1 MSKGLK
7 IVLFLGVGLI
17 VLYTVLG
24 FWAVPWAIT
33 NKLPPMLT
41 EELNRPV
48 SVQEATFNPF
58 LFKLQVK
65 GFAIQEED
73 GSPLAGFD
81 ELFVDFEVLAS
92 IKNQTYSFD
101 QIRLGLPH
109 GLAIVRQ
116 DGSLNLAEL
125 GKPSDGDSPADDV
138 EPSDAS
144 SEEPAGLPPV
154 FIQTIQIQQG
164 MVEFQDV
171 SKPTPFVAHLVPI
184 NLTLEKFTT
193 KKDESHPYSL
203 SAELGDGERIT
214 WEGTL
219 TLDPF
224 SSEGRLALEKIRL
237 ETLWA
242 YVQDQF
248 RFQIP
253 QGLLDIN
260 GQYELLPT
268 SEGVDVRISQGN
280 VIVQDLQ
287 IHEKGSSDPLIAI
300 PLFEIKDVDVDVAKQ
315 SVRIPSIA
323 ARDARFIGWV
333 DKEGTMNYQPL
344 FAPVESSTDSAANNS
359 PPADEPESDRSES
372 PWKVL
377 VEGLSV
383 DNFTIDVEDRQPE
396 DPVRI
401 LVEALHFHTTQVS
414 SALDQPLPV
423 DLSFQLNETGKVD
436 LKGTVNIEP
445 LSVQMDVGLADI
457 ALKPFQPYLASFV
470 QFDVASGALNVTG
483 NTHYQAASETDPM
496 VTYVGSIRVSQLA
509 FLDPDSSKHFL
520 QWDDFAFK
528 DLALNIE
535 PTMVKLKE
543 IALINPAIDFSI
555 DPDGRSNMKRLF
567 APPRQVDEP
576 PIEDA
581 DELPTEDEEPT
592 TDESSSPPLPV
603 QVETVR
609 IDNLQFQF
617 ADRSILPNVVTK
629 IEEFSGTIKG
639 LSSEQLAKA
648 DVDLTGKVDTYAPFT
663 IKGQINPLSEDAY
676 TDVSLVFENLNLT
689 TISPYSGKY
698 AGYPITKG
706 KLSLDLAYKL
716 SQHELIGENKVL
728 VDQITM
734 GDYVE
739 GPDAT
744 SLPIPLAL
752 ALLKDQRGLIDI
764 DLPVRGNLDDPDFS
778 YGGIIWQALGNVI
791 TSVATS
797 PFSIVGG
804 LVGGVMGSNADAL
817 QYIAFSPGAMELRPE
832 EQEKLAALGKALAD
846 RPGLRLDIMGAADP
860 ETDGKALAEAQ
871 LRTQMKKAKF
881 VQQPSSSEQGA
892 VSVEL
897 LELTQEEEAQYLKPI
912 FIEAF
917 GAAALSKLATP
928 VTPRPEAGSTS
939 KPPQLLTIDEMKT
952 KLLDA
957 IVVDEGQIRVLAQQ
971 RAQHIREYLMQEG
984 IVAPNQVFLVEVMF
998 SPTVEEDMVQS
1009 PLALTVM

>member
-1 MSKGLK
+1 MSKSLK
-7 IVLFLGVGLI
+7 IVLYIFVGLF
-17 VLYTVLG
+17 VLYTIIG
-24 FWAVPWAIT
+24 FLVVPWAIT

-81 ELFVDFEVLAS
+81 ELFVDFEALS
-92 IKNQTYSFD
+92 SLKNQTYSFD
-101 QIRLGLPH
+101 QIRLGLPY

-116 DGSLNLAEL
+116 DGSLNFADL
-125 GKPSDGDSPADDV
+125 GKPSDGDPPPDEV
-138 EPSDAS
+138 KPSDAS

-237 ETLWA
+237 NTLWA

-253 QGLLDIN
+253 QGLLNIN

-268 SEGVDVRISQGN
+268 SEGVDVRVSQGN
-280 VIVQDLQ
+280 VTVQDLQ
-287 IHEKGSSDPLIAI
+287 IHEKGSSDPVISI
-300 PLFEIKDVDVDVAKQ
+300 PLFEIKGVGVDVAKQ

-344 FAPVESSTDSAANNS
+344 FAPVESSADSAANAS
-359 PPADEPESDRSES
+359 PPAGESES
-372 PWKVL
+372 GKSEAPWNVL
-377 VEGLSV
+377 VEDLSL

-396 DPVRI
+396 DPARI

-414 SALDQPLPV
+414 SALDSPLPI

-436 LKGTVNIEP
+436 LKGTVSIEP
-445 LSVQMDVGLADI
+445 LSVEMAVGLTAI
-457 ALKPFQPYLASFV
+457 ALKPFQPYLAPFV

-496 VTYVGSIRVSQLA
+496 VTYAGSISVSQLA
-509 FLDPDSSKHFL
+509 FLDPESSKPFL

-528 DLALNIE
+528 DLALNVE
-535 PTMVKLKE
+535 PTTVKLGE
-543 IALINPAIDFSI
+543 IALVNPAIVFSI
-555 DPDGRSNMKRLF
+555 DPDGSSNMKRLF
-567 APPRQVDEP
+567 APPGQ
-576 PIEDA
+576 IE
-581 DELPTEDEEPT
+581 EQSTEDTDDPSTDEEKLTTEEP
-592 TDESSSPPLPV
+592 SSPPLPV
-603 QVETVR
+603 QIETVR
-609 IDNLQFQF
+609 IDNLLFQF
-617 ADRSILPNVVTK
+617 DDRSITPNVVTK

-648 DVDLTGKVDTYAPFT
+648 DVDLTGKVDTYAPFK

-698 AGYPITKG
+698 TGYPITKG
-706 KLSLDLAYKL
+706 KLSLDLAYTL
-716 SQHELIGENKVL
+716 SQHELVGKNKVL

-734 GDYVE
+734 GSEVE
-739 GPDAT
+739 SPAAT

-752 ALLKDQRGLIDI
+752 ALLKDRKGLIDI
-764 DLPVRGNLDDPDFS
+764 DLPVSGNLDDPEFS
-778 YGGIIWQALGNVI
+778 YGGIIWSALLNLI
-791 TSVATS
+791 TKIATS
-797 PFSIVGG
+797 PFSLVGG
-804 LVGGVMGSNADAL
+804 LVGGVMGDDPDAL
-817 QYIAFSPGAMELRPE
+817 KYIAFPSGAIEMPPP

-846 RPGLRLDIMGAADP
+846 RPGLRLDITGAADMDV
-860 ETDGKALAEAQ
+860 DGSALAEAKLLTQ
-871 LRTQMKKAKF
+871 LKKAKF
-881 VQQPSSSEQGA
+881 VQQPPSGDQASI
-892 VSVEL
+892 SVES
-897 LELTQEEEAQYLKPI
+897 LELAPEEEAQYLKQL
-912 FIEAF
+912 FVEKF
-917 GAAALSKLATP
+917 GEAALTKVEENPDAQKSKAD
-928 VTPRPEAGSTS
+928 PRP
-939 KPPQLLTIDEMKT
+939 LTAEEMKF
-952 KLLDA
+952 KLLEGF
-957 IVVDEGQIRVLAQQ
+957 VVDEAQVRALAQQ
-971 RAQHIREYLMQEG
+971 RAQHIREYLIQEG
-984 IVAPNQVFLVEVMF
+984 KVPSNQVFLVEVGMT
-998 SPTVEEDMVQS
+998 PVTGEGVVQS
-1009 PLALTVM
+1009 PLALNAS